1 MIFDKKVWWEILE
14 WVIFFI
20 VLGFRISGR
29 NLLYVI
35 NCSIVLIIFFVFW
48 YICFLFYGVIL
59 LKYVVIWLCF
69 LVMMVWMEMR
79 VVEWRKRCLKY
90 VKIMLIFFIVRYRC
104 IIFIFI
110 LFMKIKFN
118 YNYKKNIDMIDNNI
132 YIDWMVLFY

>member
-1 MIFDKKVWWEILE
+1 MFFSNDGMNGNESCRMKK
-14 WVIFFI
+14 
-20 VLGFRISGR
+20 
-29 NLLYVI
+29 
-35 NCSIVLIIFFVFW
+35 
-48 YICFLFYGVIL
+48 
-59 LKYVVIWLCF
+59 
-69 LVMMVWMEMR
+69 
-79 VVEWRKRCLKY
+79 KRCLKY